1 MARLDARFR
10 LLPWPLARVQRIW
23 LLFAPMDVPR
33 RIARERVPTMG
44 VDLTLYVDA
53 HGRPPDVIF
62 AG

>member
-1 MARLDARFR
+1 
-10 LLPWPLARVQRIW
+10 
-23 LLFAPMDVPR
+23 VPR